1 MQPGY
6 QKLDLVKYLAHQVS
20 LATVAITTEPTS
32 TVAREA
38 WELLFRVAKAK
49 HGVLSAQ
56 LAELDLTPVQ
66 GHALRRLDPE
76 EPLAMSA
83 LAEALYCHASNV
95 TGIVDRLE
103 SRGLVERRPGSGDR
117 RVRTLVLTGEGAE
130 VRARV
135 IELLGEP
142 PAAIAALSEADQLA
156 LRDILRRALA
166 EETTTV
172 GE

>member
-1 MQPGY
+1 MA
-6 QKLDLVKYLAHQVS
+6 V
-20 LATVAITTEPTS
+20 TTEPETD
-32 TVAREA
+32 VAREA
-38 WELLFRVAKAK
+38 WELLFRMAKAK

-66 GHALRRLDPE
+66 AHALRRLDPE

-83 LAEALYCHASNV
+83 LADALYCHASNV

-103 SRGLVERRPGSGDR
+103 SRGLVERTPGAEDR
-117 RVRTLVLTGEGAE
+117 RVKTLVLTPQGAD

-135 IELLGEP
+135 IELLSAP
-142 PAAIAALSEADQLA
+142 PAVLAALPEPDQRA

-166 EETTTV
+166 DETTTV
-172 GE
+172 SS

>member
-1 MQPGY
+1 
-6 QKLDLVKYLAHQVS
+6 LSSIIWRVS
-20 LATVAITTEPTS
+20 VTSEPATD
-32 TVAREA
+32 VAREA

-49 HGVLSAQ
+49 HGVLTER

-76 EPLAMSA
+76 RPLAMSA

-103 SRGLVERRPGSGDR
+103 SRGLVERTPGADDR
-117 RVRTLVLTGEGAE
+117 RVKTLVLTPEGAE

-135 IELLGEP
+135 IELLSEP
-142 PAAIAALSEADQLA
+142 PAALAALSAADQRA
-156 LRDILRRALA
+156 LRDILRRAVAA
-166 EETTTV
+166 EITTV
-172 GE
+172 SP